1 METVQEIEKQ
11 KKYIKEVAEQNKGK
25 NLKYYILTMGCQ
37 LNENDS
43 EKLCGMIEE
52 MGYKP
57 TDKYQEADL
66 VLFNTCCVRENA
78 EDKLFGK
85 LGELKRIKEQ
95 RGTIIAIGGCM
106 MQEKHITDKIH
117 ESYSYTDIIFGTHT
131 LQNFPEDLYNTILSK
146 KKMQDV
152 IDIDG
157 EVYEGLPIK
166 RTSNIKASVTIMYGC
181 NNFCTYCI
189 VPYVRGRERS
199 RHPKDILEEI
209 EQLAKEGYKEITL
222 LGQNVNSYLR
232 AEKWKENGIDYKGIN
247 SFATLLRE
255 INKIDGIERIR
266 FVSPHPKD
274 FTDDVIDAIADCEK
288 VCKLVHLPLQSGS
301 TNVLKIMNRKYTKE
315 QYLKLVEKMKARIPN
330 LTLSTDIIV
339 GFAGE
344 TEEDFEDTLD
354 VVRKVCFEQV
364 YMFIYS
370 RRVGTP
376 GDKMENQVPEEIKHA
391 RFDRLKELVESQIA
405 ENNQKYVGT
414 LQRVLV
420 EGPSKNNPDLL
431 TGRTDSN
438 KVVIFEG
445 TPDLKDKIIDLKI
458 VSEHMWYLKGEIMND
473 YASLDTAIEIM
484 AYKIADCVNKV
495 EKDKKYEKELEKLRN
510 EREEMYSGNVEMI
523 NKIIEVYGKEL
534 REIYQDK
541 Q

>member
-1 METVQEIEKQ
+1 MEEITKQ
-11 KKYIKEVAEQNKGK
+11 KEFINKIKEINKNK
-25 NLKYYILTMGCQ
+25 YLKYNILTLGCQ

-43 EKLCGMIEE
+43 EKLCGLIEE
-52 MGYKP
+52 MGYKQ
-57 TDKYQEADL
+57 TEQYQEADL

-85 LGELKRIKEQ
+85 LGELKKVKET

-117 ESYSYTDIIFGTHT
+117 ESYPYTDIIFGTHT
-131 LQNFPEDLYNTILSK
+131 LHKFPEDLCKILDNK

-199 RHPKDILEEI
+199 RHPKDILAEVEG
-209 EQLAKEGYKEITL
+209 LAKEGYKEITL

-232 AEKWKENGIDYKGIN
+232 AEKWKEEGKEYEGIN
-247 SFATLLRE
+247 SFATLLRA

-301 TNVLKIMNRKYTKE
+301 TNVLKLMNRKYTKE
-315 QYLKLVEKMKARIPN
+315 QYLELVEKMKKRIPN

-344 TEEDFEDTLD
+344 TDEDFEDTLD

-376 GDKMENQVPEEIKHA
+376 GDKMTNQVPEDIKHK

-405 ENNQKYVGT
+405 ENNQKYIGT
-414 LQRVLV
+414 IQKVLV

-445 TPDLKDKIIDLKI
+445 SKELIDTIIDLKI
-458 VSEHMWYLKGEIMND
+458 ISEHMWYLKGEI
-473 YASLDTAIEIM
+473 
-484 AYKIADCVNKV
+484 
-495 EKDKKYEKELEKLRN
+495 
-510 EREEMYSGNVEMI
+510 
-523 NKIIEVYGKEL
+523 
-534 REIYQDK
+534 
-541 Q
+541 